1 MRTIIDRRD
10 AGMSVIN
17 ELRMKPTPSE
27 HHKWDATLRMRLV
40 LAIMVIST
48 LLIGANLATPIY
60 PLIQADLGLTPF
72 AVTIAFS
79 SYVVALIGGLVLAG
93 HWSDH
98 IGRRAALVLAVLL
111 GLLGAALFASATS
124 LMMLATGRALQ
135 GAAVA
140 LATGASAAALRDLLP
155 GRPDWASR
163 FTLMASAGGV
173 AAGPVIGGF
182 LSLLPAPTRTP
193 FIIHFVVLASLL
205 VPLVLLRAR
214 PAVEAAAPERPH
226 AALRPKRPAV
236 SPDARSAFWAASAVG
251 FLSFAVFGFTLSLA
265 PTWFADI
272 AGTSSRPLIG
282 LLAALVLASS
292 TASQLL
298 TPRSRFVVPLGLT
311 GMATGVALLPV
322 AGATGSLPLL
332 IVACVLAGLGQGMAF
347 RVVFSEVCGKVDPA
361 LHAQTVSAVY
371 IITYLGSTVPVLG
384 LGAAAGVWGLDAS
397 VTTFAVLIAAACALL
412 AARSLVLRLRATRE
426 SAGPAGR

>member
-1 MRTIIDRRD
+1 
-10 AGMSVIN
+10 MSVID
-17 ELRMKPTPSE
+17 ELRMRPTPPDP
-27 HHKWDATLRMRLV
+27 HRWDASVRMRLA
-40 LAIMVIST
+40 LAVTVIST

-60 PLIQADLGLTPF
+60 PLIRTELGLTPF
-72 AVTIAFS
+72 AVTLAFS

-98 IGRRAALVLAVLL
+98 IGRRAALVLAVFL
-111 GLLGAALFASATS
+111 GLAGAALFATAGS
-124 LMMLATGRALQ
+124 LLVLAAGRALQ

-163 FTLMASAGGV
+163 FTLVASAGGV

-193 FIIHFVVLASLL
+193 FMIYLVVLASLL

-214 PAVEAAAPERPH
+214 PAIAAASPDRPL
-226 AALRPKRPAV
+226 AALRPRRPSV
-236 SPDARSAFWAASAVG
+236 SKDARRAFWWASTVG

-272 AGTSSRPLIG
+272 TGTSSRPVIG

-292 TASQLL
+292 AASQLL
-298 TPRSRFVVPLGLT
+298 SPRGRAVVPLGLA
-311 GMATGVALLPV
+311 GMAVGVALLPV
-322 AGATGSLPLL
+322 AGALDSLPLL
-332 IVACVLAGLGQGMAF
+332 IAACVVAGLGQGMAF
-347 RVVFSEVCGKVDPA
+347 RVVFSEVSARVDPA

-371 IITYLGSTVPVLG
+371 VITYLGSVVPVLG
-384 LGAAAGVWGLDAS
+384 LGAAASSWGLAPS
-397 VTTFAVLIAAACALL
+397 TVVFTVLIAAACALL
-412 AARSLVLRLRATRE
+412 AVGSLVPGLRAPGAPRAT
-426 SAGPAGR
+426 